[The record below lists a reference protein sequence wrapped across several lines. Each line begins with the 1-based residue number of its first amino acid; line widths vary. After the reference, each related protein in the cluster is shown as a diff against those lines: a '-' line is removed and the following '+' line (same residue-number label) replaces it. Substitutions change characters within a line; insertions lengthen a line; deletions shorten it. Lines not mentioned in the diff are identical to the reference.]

1 MNRNEKDFKIARK
14 VLIASIILHH
24 VTIFVLI
31 TTPAVDYLWFYTI
44 FVILFLYLFMGI
56 SGLVSAILYWLSQ
69 FEGKED
75 NRERMIRC
83 ALCIAYVTICGL
95 FANVSFWYAIT
106 YIVGNLNI
114 LDALWQY
121 LLFYCI
127 MIVVWTIGLIC
138 SIRYNEKIR
147 TPGMAKRWVLVVC
160 TIGVL
165 LLSAFTYE
173 SKCYVEDKTDDIY
186 WDMNLK
192 HFEVYG
198 EPLQRNPG

>member
-14 VLIASIILHH
+14 VLIASIILHY
-24 VTIFVLI
+24 VSIIVLLATLSI
-31 TTPAVDYLWFYTI
+31 DYLWFGAI
-44 FVILFLYLFMGI
+44 FVILFLDLFIGGSWM
-56 SGLVSAILYWLSQ
+56 VSVILYWLSQ
-69 FEGKED
+69 FEGKD
-75 NRERMIRC
+75 SSREQKVRC
-83 ALCIAYVTICGL
+83 ILCIAYMTICGF

-160 TIGVL
+160 TIGIL